1 MIAFLDGIV
10 AAKGMN
16 EVLMNVG
23 GIGFQVSCSTNTLAL
38 LPPKGEK
45 FLLWVW
51 MSVRDD
57 GVDLFG
63 FSSQEE
69 KRMFLRLTGISG
81 IGPKTAL
88 QIIGCMPLKDLTLAI
103 MTGDTAALS
112 RAPGIGKGFQ
122 GRRVAICEV
131 LQRRTTASGNSTTHT
146 GQNGRTLPQKAGT

>member
-1 MIAFLDGIV
+1 MIAFLDGKI
-10 AAKGMN
+10 AAKGQN
-16 EVLMNVG
+16 EVLMDVG

-69 KRMFLRLTGISG
+69 KRMSPLPRTERAISPSG
-81 IGPKTAL
+81 RSS
-88 QIIGCMPLKDLTLAI
+88 
-103 MTGDTAALS
+103 S
-112 RAPGIGKGFQ
+112 RPTAPGI
-122 GRRVAICEV
+122 
-131 LQRRTTASGNSTTHT
+131 S
-146 GQNGRTLPQKAGT
+146 